1 MIHSN
6 FRYFPKNRNARR
18 RMAVLVFSFC
28 NFQSLKC
35 LKDIVGNKL
44 IMKTQSS
51 ERLWNEIEIDL
62 KETKSANIFEQRVI
76 NIYLENYERFKCEK
90 PNCISCE

>member
-51 ERLWNEIEIDL
+51 EQLWNEMKLTL
-62 KETKSANIFEQRVI
+62 KKLNLQK
-76 NIYLENYERFKCEK
+76 YLNKE
-90 PNCISCE
+90 